1 MLRRFVIG
9 CWAAGLLSLPAFA
22 GARDRDLGLGLILG
36 EPTGVSGKLWLSR
49 TTAMDGAVAWST
61 TRDDELHLQGDFV
74 WHDFELLDVDR
85 GALPLYYGVGGRVRL
100 HRGSDRLGVRFPIG
114 LAYIFEGSRFDVF
127 MEAAPTL
134 DLAPRTD
141 VEIGA
146 GVGVRYF
153 FP

>member
-1 MLRRFVIG
+1 LV
-9 CWAAGLLSLPAFA
+9 
-22 GARDRDLGLGLILG
+22 LG

-61 TRDDELHLQGDFV
+61 ARDDELHLQGDFV
-74 WHDFELLDVDR
+74 WHDFGLLGVDR
-85 GALPLYYGVGGRVRL
+85 GALPLYYGIGGRVRL
-100 HRGSDRLGVRFPIG
+100 NRGSDRLGVRFPIG

-134 DLAPRTD
+134 DLVPRTD
-141 VEIGA
+141 VEAAA
-146 GVGVRYF
+146 GVGVRYY

>member
-1 MLRRFVIG
+1 MLRRFLIG
-9 CWAAGLLSLPAFA
+9 CWAVGLLALPGIAE
-22 GARDRDLGLGLILG
+22 ARDREFGLGLIVG

-61 TRDDELHLQGDFV
+61 ARDDELHLQGDFV
-74 WHDFELLDVDR
+74 WHDFGLFAVDR
-85 GALPLYYGVGGRVRL
+85 GALPLFYGVGGRVRL
-100 HRGSDRLGVRFPIG
+100 NRGSDRLGIRFPIG

-141 VEIGA
+141 VELTA